1 MVEIEIAA
9 KAVKTTVNEA
19 EHIAREA
26 TAENNQDV
34 SEQVARDAERSLK
47 QVTNMAILAGSRG
60 ISKVSSAVSEWG
72 SDSASKTNDVT
83 EDIDI

>member
-26 TAENNQDV
+26 TTENKQDV
-34 SEQVARDAERSLK
+34 SEQTMRETERSLK
-47 QVTNMAILAGSRG
+47 QITNMAIYTGRKG
-60 ISKVSSAVSEWG
+60 ISEISHSVSEWG
-72 SDSASKTNDVT
+72 SDFTLRIKDMV
-83 EDIDI
+83 EDINI